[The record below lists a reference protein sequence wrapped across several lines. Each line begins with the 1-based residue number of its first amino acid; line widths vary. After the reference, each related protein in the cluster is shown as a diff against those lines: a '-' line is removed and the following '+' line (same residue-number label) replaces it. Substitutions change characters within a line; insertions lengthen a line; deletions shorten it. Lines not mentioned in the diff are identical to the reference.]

1 MMTIDG
7 ADTASSRRQEVG
19 GPSGWSWRTDRRS
32 HPGKFSGFL
41 DISTGQALG
50 DWGIWREHTGL
61 RWSLDSSS
69 QCACLSFRI
78 PGQQPPPEPWP
89 HPEPAWLPRL
99 QPTTTV
105 TGVGAVSP
113 ASMAPTVVQAAAAPE
128 LGSQPPPETG
138 AQLGRGGGVLGGG
151 TVMISLRGV
160 HGGGRARRGGGGRA
174 PAPRP
179 PPPGPPLGGPR
190 HCCWLFPQDIAA
202 GGQVD
207 WGNK

>member
-1 MMTIDG
+1 MFEVPQLHTGLCGAQREGEVQTWVITLDG

-61 RWSLDSSS
+61 RRSLDSSS
-69 QCACLSFRI
+69 RSACLGFRI
-78 PGQQPPPEPWP
+78 LGQQPPPEPWP

-105 TGVGAVSP
+105 TGVGAVAP
-113 ASMAPTVVQAAAAPE
+113 ASMAPMVVQAAAAPE
-128 LGSQPPPETG
+128 LGPQPPPETG
-138 AQLGRGGGVLGGG
+138 AQLGGRGLGGLS
-151 TVMISLRGV
+151 TLPLSQPREVTAGV
-160 HGGGRARRGGGGRA
+160 QLQQVQGFPKEERR
-174 PAPRP
+174 
-179 PPPGPPLGGPR
+179 
-190 HCCWLFPQDIAA
+190 Q
-202 GGQVD
+202 
-207 WGNK
+207 

>member
-1 MMTIDG
+1 MITLDG

-61 RWSLDSSS
+61 RRSLDSSS
-69 QCACLSFRI
+69 RSACLGFRI
-78 PGQQPPPEPWP
+78 LGQQPPPEPWP

-105 TGVGAVSP
+105 TGVGAVAP
-113 ASMAPTVVQAAAAPE
+113 ASMAPMVVQAAAAPE
-128 LGSQPPPETG
+128 LGPQPPPETG
-138 AQLGRGGGVLGGG
+138 AQLGGRGLGVSTVLRSWGGGGYLGGG
-151 TVMISLRGV
+151 
-160 HGGGRARRGGGGRA
+160 
-174 PAPRP
+174 
-179 PPPGPPLGGPR
+179 R
-190 HCCWLFPQDIAA
+190 HCCWLCPQDIAA
-202 GGQVD
+202 GGQGD
-207 WGNK
+207 WENK